1 MTKRVSAE
9 RRGRCGRVSRRRE
22 GAGRASKIKCI
33 LRVRTGVASDGRHW
47 TSHKV
52 SVSPEGET
60 GGKERSEIQDEMKE
74 VREDKERGAE
84 RLCATDRKNRW
95 SKSEFGRIGAN
106 VVRMSAT
113 TAWDPRVSEGRGGG
127 ARESHESDGP
137 ERGGRRARR
146 ARGTGRRG
154 GDEVGARN
162 HRLTVV
168 AHLDLCRNMRVI
180 GKYLPPPLVACAKK
194 LLSVAGF
201 GMFGFGSIYR
211 KAIAWACTLK
221 DKAVKLNR
229 EGSSRGIQ
237 SVDGSVEHQRRIE
250 RPKPYG
256 GTSPPKV
263 FSNKSLQGQ
272 YGLNTYVNAGNK
284 RHVDIWVHSRRVGEP
299 VIPILTMK
307 PQGVGAFD
315 NHPQSNS
322 SDSNKLLTS
331 YLVPYLLTCL
341 SSLTVDLK
349 RTNTYLGCA
358 ITQAAMNA
366 LFTVFTSVDIVWSR
380 PSVPSAIVL
389 GVCMPLAG
397 FASLCLLAFNLW
409 PLWIFRRHM
418 PIGKLWKVNAKD
430 TLQGTISPLTS
441 LYPLSVFG
449 RPRDVPIIE
458 PCVVTLPVHALRFIL
473 TPLFFRRIS
482 PAETPIYALS
492 RNLFAVIAI
501 AVVVFRAVTALQKAQ
516 NQIGTRIKSATCH
529 LERSRPIHMLVYS
542 TGYLPL
548 PQIIVKTLSIGA
560 YGMEKPQTFDIEVR
574 GLSPVDYRG
583 ELPVN
588 RAPRIWLSTEEE
600 GSSGNLTF
608 RYPLKFTI
616 TFSAELSTRPITPNT
631 TASARIITRLSP
643 AFSYF
648 REQQQA
654 PYDSPE
660 DDGNICDY
668 IEDYRSGSVLDVVG
682 SVGGFFALL
691 QTTHVFLFGRPLLW
705 GLTGAKLIT
714 PFGFLGALGSRGF
727 KRRLKDQYQTKAADD
742 DTETIR
748 IASFLRDFV
757 IDFGPATPEARSSS
771 LFKGSPRI
779 SRNWWSPTFATDYRD
794 VSESMIPLIRS
805 RQSAS
810 STSQEHADTNQGEG
824 TRIDED

>member
-1 MTKRVSAE
+1 
-9 RRGRCGRVSRRRE
+9 
-22 GAGRASKIKCI
+22 
-33 LRVRTGVASDGRHW
+33 
-47 TSHKV
+47 
-52 SVSPEGET
+52 
-60 GGKERSEIQDEMKE
+60 
-74 VREDKERGAE
+74 
-84 RLCATDRKNRW
+84 
-95 SKSEFGRIGAN
+95 
-106 VVRMSAT
+106 
-113 TAWDPRVSEGRGGG
+113 
-127 ARESHESDGP
+127 
-137 ERGGRRARR
+137 
-146 ARGTGRRG
+146 
-154 GDEVGARN
+154 
-162 HRLTVV
+162 
-168 AHLDLCRNMRVI
+168 
-180 GKYLPPPLVACAKK
+180 
-194 LLSVAGF
+194 
-201 GMFGFGSIYR
+201 
-211 KAIAWACTLK
+211 
-221 DKAVKLNR
+221 
-229 EGSSRGIQ
+229 
-237 SVDGSVEHQRRIE
+237 
-250 RPKPYG
+250 
-256 GTSPPKV
+256 
-263 FSNKSLQGQ
+263 
-272 YGLNTYVNAGNK
+272 
-284 RHVDIWVHSRRVGEP
+284 
-299 VIPILTMK
+299 
-307 PQGVGAFD
+307 
-315 NHPQSNS
+315 
-322 SDSNKLLTS
+322 
-331 YLVPYLLTCL
+331 
-341 SSLTVDLK
+341 
-349 RTNTYLGCA
+349 
-358 ITQAAMNA
+358 
-366 LFTVFTSVDIVWSR
+366 
-380 PSVPSAIVL
+380 
-389 GVCMPLAG
+389 MP
-397 FASLCLLAFNLW
+397 
-409 PLWIFRRHM
+409 M
-418 PIGKLWKVNAKD
+418 GKLWKVNAKD
-430 TLQGTISPLTS
+430 TLQSTISPLTS

-449 RPRDVPIIE
+449 RPGDVPIIE

-529 LERSRPIHMLVYS
+529 LERSRPIHMLVIFFLYQGVQYWIPPTAADYCQDS
-542 TGYLPL
+542 EYRRIWDGEASENFDCKRTEFEH
-548 PQIIVKTLSIGA
+548 QVSQRINRTLESYVCSNLIEINVNSVGSA
-560 YGMEKPQTFDIEVR
+560 LDVNAFDIEVR

-608 RYPLKFTI
+608 RYPARSYLSPWELRRGFHIEAEAKLVTRKLI
-616 TFSAELSTRPITPNT
+616 TSSIWRDIILSSDPTYKNVPLFPLSELSTRPITPNT

-660 DDGNICDY
+660 DD
-668 IEDYRSGSVLDVVG
+668 VG
-682 SVGGFFALL
+682 SVGGLFALL

-727 KRRLKDQYQTKAADD
+727 KRRLKDQYQTKATDD

-810 STSQEHADTNQGEG
+810 STSQEHAHTNQGEG

>member
-1 MTKRVSAE
+1 
-9 RRGRCGRVSRRRE
+9 
-22 GAGRASKIKCI
+22 
-33 LRVRTGVASDGRHW
+33 
-47 TSHKV
+47 
-52 SVSPEGET
+52 
-60 GGKERSEIQDEMKE
+60 
-74 VREDKERGAE
+74 
-84 RLCATDRKNRW
+84 
-95 SKSEFGRIGAN
+95 
-106 VVRMSAT
+106 
-113 TAWDPRVSEGRGGG
+113 
-127 ARESHESDGP
+127 
-137 ERGGRRARR
+137 
-146 ARGTGRRG
+146 
-154 GDEVGARN
+154 
-162 HRLTVV
+162 
-168 AHLDLCRNMRVI
+168 
-180 GKYLPPPLVACAKK
+180 
-194 LLSVAGF
+194 
-201 GMFGFGSIYR
+201 
-211 KAIAWACTLK
+211 
-221 DKAVKLNR
+221 
-229 EGSSRGIQ
+229 
-237 SVDGSVEHQRRIE
+237 
-250 RPKPYG
+250 
-256 GTSPPKV
+256 
-263 FSNKSLQGQ
+263 
-272 YGLNTYVNAGNK
+272 
-284 RHVDIWVHSRRVGEP
+284 
-299 VIPILTMK
+299 
-307 PQGVGAFD
+307 
-315 NHPQSNS
+315 
-322 SDSNKLLTS
+322 
-331 YLVPYLLTCL
+331 
-341 SSLTVDLK
+341 
-349 RTNTYLGCA
+349 
-358 ITQAAMNA
+358 
-366 LFTVFTSVDIVWSR
+366 
-380 PSVPSAIVL
+380 
-389 GVCMPLAG
+389 MP
-397 FASLCLLAFNLW
+397 
-409 PLWIFRRHM
+409 M
-418 PIGKLWKVNAKD
+418 GKLWKVNAKD

-529 LERSRPIHMLVYS
+529 LERSRPIHMLVEYS

-560 YGMEKPQTFDIEVR
+560 YGMEKPQSEHFDCKRTEFEHQVSQRINRTLESYVCSNLIEINVNSVGSALDVNAFDIEVR

-608 RYPLKFTI
+608 RYPARSYLSPWELRRGFHIEAEAKLVTRKLI
-616 TFSAELSTRPITPNT
+616 TSSIWRDIILSSDPTYKNVPLFPLSELSTRPITPNT

-682 SVGGFFALL
+682 SVGGLFALLL